1 MARLNPIYQA
11 AADLQDFCNRQG
23 WKYCFIGGIAV
34 QRWGEPRFT
43 ADVDVSLLTGFGSEE
58 DYAGILLSRFTPRRP
73 DALEFSLQTR
83 VLLLEGDK
91 KVGLDIAF
99 GAMPFEENA
108 IKRSSEYSVAPGI
121 ALNTCGAEDLV
132 VYKAFSDRDIDWRDV
147 QGILYRQKGKLNFN
161 LIYKELEPL
170 VALKENPEILVK
182 LKQTIT
188 QAKMRL
194 RS

>member
-1 MARLNPIYQA
+1 MNPIYQA
-11 AADLQDFCNRQG
+11 AADLQDFFNRQG

-58 DYAGILLSRFTPRRP
+58 DYAGVLLSRFNSRRS

-83 VLLLEGDK
+83 VLLLEEDN

-99 GAMPFEENA
+99 AAMPFEENA
-108 IKRSSEYSVAPGI
+108 IKRSSAYSVAPGI
-121 ALNTCGAEDLV
+121 SLKTCSAEDLL
-132 VYKAFSDRDIDWRDV
+132 VYKAFSDRDIDWLDV

-161 LIYKELEPL
+161 LIFKELEPL

-182 LKQTIT
+182 LKQKISR
-188 QAKMRL
+188 AKTHL
-194 RS
+194 SH